1 MFNRK
6 ELDVI
11 SRALVVQLKS
21 VERLSAKEGQP
32 ETVALEYKKVAGE
45 IVSLLRKVNDE
56 IVSASQVKK

>member
-1 MFNRK
+1 MFSKK

-11 SRALVVQLKS
+11 SRALMVQLKS

-45 IVSLLRKVNDE
+45 IVALMRKVNDE
-56 IVSASQVKK
+56 IVKSEVKK